1 MFVLIQMKKQQ
12 KKGNFKGKISTKL
25 HDWLLLSVALLFF
38 LERTLVIAQAQQT
51 EDCFT
56 KERFPKI
63 LEYEIAPSESS
74 AQAITVNE
82 NLGALFVGG

>member
-1 MFVLIQMKKQQ
+1 MKKQQ
-12 KKGNFKGKISTKL
+12 KKDNLKGRIAAKL
-25 HDWLLLSVALLFF
+25 LDRLLLSVALLFF
-38 LERTLVIAQAQQT
+38 LERTLVITQAQQT
-51 EDCFT
+51 EDCFAQ
-56 KERFPKI
+56 ERFPKI

>member
-1 MFVLIQMKKQQ
+1 MIKNRKNTSSKV
-12 KKGNFKGKISTKL
+12 KL
-25 HDWLLLSVALLFF
+25 PAKLQDWLLLSVALLFF

-74 AQAITVNE
+74 AHAITVNE